1 MNRKRK
7 YRYLILA
14 FLALDLMLMGWL
26 GYRLLDRKIPDQI
39 LVDHENSREV
49 AGLLERPF
57 VSFDDAITVS
67 GKDSYTLHCRVFGVI
82 PFKDV
87 KVKHTTA
94 KEVYVSGDAVGIYM
108 QTKGVLIIDTGE
120 ILSEGGE
127 TEEPARDIVKPGDY
141 IVAFDQNRI
150 QCKQDLMEDL
160 AALDGDSVMLKVR
173 RGKETIPLSLT
184 PVKDKE
190 GKYKGLISR
199 RNLLGARGKNVI
211 LVDHNERGQAVDGI
225 ENANILELI
234 DHHRLG
240 TVETVGPVFFRN
252 QPLGC
257 TATIIFQMYREQG
270 LEIDKTIA
278 GLLCSAIISDT
289 LLFRSPTCTP
299 MDRAAAVSLAEMAGI
314 KLDEFANQM
323 FEAGSELKG
332 KSDAEIL
339 YLDFKK
345 FSAGKT
351 NFGVGQINSLNA
363 EELGKLKNRMLPF
376 MEKAREDEGL
386 DMIFFMLTNI
396 LTETTELLC
405 VGQGAAQVV
414 ADAFHVGDANEELKQ
429 TATLPGVVSRKK
441 QLIPALTV
449 TLEQ

>member
-1 MNRKRK
+1 MMNRKRK

-120 ILSEGGE
+120 IFSESGE

-190 GKYKGLISR
+190 GKYKL
-199 RNLLGARGKNVI
+199 
-211 LVDHNERGQAVDGI
+211 
-225 ENANILELI
+225 
-234 DHHRLG
+234 
-240 TVETVGPVFFRN
+240 
-252 QPLGC
+252 
-257 TATIIFQMYREQG
+257 
-270 LEIDKTIA
+270 
-278 GLLCSAIISDT
+278 
-289 LLFRSPTCTP
+289 
-299 MDRAAAVSLAEMAGI
+299 
-314 KLDEFANQM
+314 
-323 FEAGSELKG
+323 
-332 KSDAEIL
+332 
-339 YLDFKK
+339 
-345 FSAGKT
+345 
-351 NFGVGQINSLNA
+351 
-363 EELGKLKNRMLPF
+363 
-376 MEKAREDEGL
+376 
-386 DMIFFMLTNI
+386 
-396 LTETTELLC
+396 
-405 VGQGAAQVV
+405 
-414 ADAFHVGDANEELKQ
+414 
-429 TATLPGVVSRKK
+429 
-441 QLIPALTV
+441 
-449 TLEQ
+449 